1 MEILEDFTRRTA
13 SDKIL
18 FNKAFHIDK
27 KPKYDGYQ
35 CGIVSRVYKIFDNKS
50 SGGAIK
56 NDTISNK
63 ELAEK
68 LHKTF
73 I

>member
-1 MEILEDFTRRTA
+1 MEILEDFTRRTV

-27 KPKYDGYQ
+27 NPKYDGYQ
-35 CGIVSRVYKIFDNKS
+35 CGIVSRVYKIFNIKS

-56 NDTISNK
+56 NETISNK
-63 ELAEK
+63 ELAKK
-68 LHKTF
+68 LHKK
-73 I
+73 II